1 MLIDKVTKLNLTTN
15 ALKKSLDPAEF
26 KRNNAAARASESEE
40 EPEDMII
47 RAFGDNDGIQ
57 DVNFFGEIKGL
68 EGLED
73 VANSKT
79 IMHDLEENSEEEN
92 ITDFMNSGVVSK
104 SEFDVSMAINKTA
117 ADMITKSKKDY
128 LKQRFQNDR
137 ENIMLYKTQ
146 GKEEVIYLQQRGFE
160 KRKVKPTNWVN
171 HYHRCSN
178 VLTCLIDL
186 SLWFTIQHQRR

>member
-73 VANSKT
+73 VPNSKT
-79 IMHDLEENSEEEN
+79 IMNDLEENSEEEN

-104 SEFDVSMAINKTA
+104 SEFDVSMTINKTA
-117 ADMITKSKKDY
+117 ADMMTKSKKDF

-160 KRKVKPTNWVN
+160 KRNVKPTNWVY
-171 HYHRCSN
+171 HYHLCSN
-178 VLTCLIDL
+178 VLIALIDL
-186 SLWFTIQHQRR
+186 SLRLTIQHQRR